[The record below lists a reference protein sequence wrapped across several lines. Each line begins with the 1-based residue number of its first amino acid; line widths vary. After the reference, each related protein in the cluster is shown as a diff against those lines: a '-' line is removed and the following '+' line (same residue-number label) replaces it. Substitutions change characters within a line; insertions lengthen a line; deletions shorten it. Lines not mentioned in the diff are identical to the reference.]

1 MARNIVLG
9 SGFGAFEYPAA
20 AALTLFVTFIDL
32 GGLGGAR
39 VAAVVP
45 AVAVIPV
52 AVEVT
57 GLLLIA
63 GLVSVALDAGREA
76 GARGRQN
83 SLPRNRY
90 TSSSLNCMRVLLVV
104 PEGLDADEIF

>member
-1 MARNIVLG
+1 M
-9 SGFGAFEYPAA
+9 
-20 AALTLFVTFIDL
+20 TLFVTFTDL
-32 GGLGGAR
+32 GGLGGAS
-39 VAAVVP
+39 VAVVP
-45 AVAVIPV
+45 VAVIPV

-63 GLVSVALDAGREA
+63 GLVSVALDAGRDEA
-76 GARGRQN
+76 GDRGRQN

-90 TSSSLNCMRVLLVV
+90 TSSSLNCMRVLLV

>member
-1 MARNIVLG
+1 M
-9 SGFGAFEYPAA
+9 
-20 AALTLFVTFIDL
+20 TLFVTFTDL

-39 VAAVVP
+39 VAVVP
-45 AVAVIPV
+45 AVIVIPV
-52 AVEVT
+52 VPVEVT

-76 GARGRQN
+76 GDRGRQN

-90 TSSSLNCMRVLLVV
+90 TSSSLNCMRVLLVA
-104 PEGLDADEIF
+104 EGLDADEIV